1 MKQAV
6 KVSVIIPV
14 YNSEAYLKE
23 CLDSVVHQTLQ
34 DIEII
39 CVDDGSTDASMD
51 ILQKYA
57 QKDERFRIL
66 EQQHLGGGAAR
77 NLGLKEAEGEYLSFL
92 DSDDYFELD
101 MLQKIYLR
109 CKEKKADVGVFGVM
123 CYQQV
128 LRTTNRPD

>member
-66 EQQHLGGGAAR
+66 EQQHLGMDF
-77 NLGLKEAEGEYLSFL
+77 S
-92 DSDDYFELD
+92 
-101 MLQKIYLR
+101 I
-109 CKEKKADVGVFGVM
+109 
-123 CYQQV
+123 
-128 LRTTNRPD
+128 T

>member
-57 QKDERFRIL
+57 QKDERFRTKRSRRRI
-66 EQQHLGGGAAR
+66 
-77 NLGLKEAEGEYLSFL
+77 SF
-92 DSDDYFELD
+92 FF
-101 MLQKIYLR
+101 R
-109 CKEKKADVGVFGVM
+109 F
-123 CYQQV
+123 
-128 LRTTNRPD
+128 

>member
-39 CVDDGSTDASMD
+39 CVDDGSTELLWIYYKSM
-51 ILQKYA
+51 LK
-57 QKDERFRIL
+57 KMNVL
-66 EQQHLGGGAAR
+66 EYWNSNIWG
-77 NLGLKEAEGEYLSFL
+77 
-92 DSDDYFELD
+92 
-101 MLQKIYLR
+101 
-109 CKEKKADVGVFGVM
+109 VG
-123 CYQQV
+123 Q
-128 LRTTNRPD
+128 RAT